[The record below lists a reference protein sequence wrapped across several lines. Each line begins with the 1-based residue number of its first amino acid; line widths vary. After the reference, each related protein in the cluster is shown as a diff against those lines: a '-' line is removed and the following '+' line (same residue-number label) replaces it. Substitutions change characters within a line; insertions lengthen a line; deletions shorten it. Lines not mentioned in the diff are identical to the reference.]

1 LEQLQKSEELF
12 LDVIRL
18 IETGKFDPTLSPL
31 CDWCGYQNLC
41 PMWKH
46 KFKELRKIDS
56 QDVQQSIA
64 EFIELRSAI
73 TITKDRL
80 EKIQEQILQYMDQE
94 GVERVFGEDG
104 LIAKTLRKTY
114 KYDEE
119 KIREI
124 LEPLDKWEDVLKVDG
139 IALRNI
145 LALLPLETK
154 TALEKAKLVNKE
166 SYVLTVKKG
175 KE

>member
-1 LEQLQKSEELF
+1 
-12 LDVIRL
+12 
-18 IETGKFDPTLSPL
+18 
-31 CDWCGYQNLC
+31 
-41 PMWKH
+41 
-46 KFKELRKIDS
+46 
-56 QDVQQSIA
+56 
-64 EFIELRSAI
+64 
-73 TITKDRL
+73 
-80 EKIQEQILQYMDQE
+80 MDQE
-94 GVERVFGEDG
+94 GVERVFGAGG

-114 KYDEE
+114 KYNEE

-154 TALEKAKLVNKE
+154 KALDEAKMVNKE